1 MAPVLLLAIPA
12 PVVLTRSIDL
22 DESALAAIPAAWWVG
37 AGLIGVALGVGLTLA
52 AQRDDPRRRGRHR
65 RPSRADLAGRPHRR
79 GWRRRRGRRLSRLWL
94 VTLYGPMLMPL
105 VALVAIRPLTGSRWL
120 AHQGFALSL
129 VMFVVWFVTSC
140 GGMLVLWYRHRRRRQ
155 DTPTS

>member
-37 AGLIGVALGVGLTLA
+37 AGLIGVMAGVGLTLA
-52 AQRDDPRRRGRHR
+52 AQRGDLRQRGSYR
-65 RPSRADLAGRPHRR
+65 RPPRANPAGRPHRR
-79 GWRRRRGRRLSRLWL
+79 RWHGRRLSRLGL
-94 VTLYGPMLMPL
+94 ITLYGPLMMPM